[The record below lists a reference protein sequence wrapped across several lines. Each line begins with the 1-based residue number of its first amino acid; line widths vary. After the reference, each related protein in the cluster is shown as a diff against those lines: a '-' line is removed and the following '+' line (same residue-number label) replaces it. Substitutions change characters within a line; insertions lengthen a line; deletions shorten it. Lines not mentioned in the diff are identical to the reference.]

1 MMTNMTSIA
10 RPYAK
15 AAFEFAV
22 ENEQISAWASF
33 LEHLAQ
39 IISDP
44 LCMGFILEPS
54 TTPNQHADLIEAV
67 LKRFKLLPKNDEE
80 MLNFVALLTHNK
92 RLLAVPSIKELFQD
106 LRADFEKTLTVDV
119 VTFSTLTKEQE
130 KSMKARLAKRLLR
143 EITLNITIDP
153 SILGGAIIR
162 AGNLVL
168 DGSVRTQIKNLSN
181 TLAA

>member
-1 MMTNMTSIA
+1 MTDMTPIA

-15 AAFEFAV
+15 AAFEFAL
-22 ENEQISAWASF
+22 EHAEISVWATL
-33 LEHLAQ
+33 LEHLTQ

-44 LCMGFILEPS
+44 LCVAFITDPI
-54 TTPNQHADLIEAV
+54 TTPKQHCQLLEAV
-67 LKRFKLLPKNDEE
+67 LQHFKHAKGSDHLG
-80 MLNFVALLTHNK
+80 NFVELLAHNK
-92 RLLAVPSIKELFQD
+92 RLLAVPSIYKLFQN
-106 LRADFEKTLTVDV
+106 LQANYEKTLTVDV
-119 VTFSTLTKEQE
+119 VSFSELSKDQA
-130 KSMKARLAKRLLR
+130 KKLAMKLQQRLQR

-162 AGNLVL
+162 AGNFVF

>member
-1 MMTNMTSIA
+1 MMTTMTSIA

-22 ENEQISAWASF
+22 EKDHLSAWASF
-33 LEHLAQ
+33 LEHLTQ

-44 LCMGFILEPS
+44 ACESFILEPS
-54 TTPNQHADLIEAV
+54 TTPQQQSDLLDAM
-67 LKRFKLLPKNDEE
+67 LTRFKALPKDAEE
-80 MLNFVALLTHNK
+80 MRNFVALLAHNK
-92 RLLAVPSIKELFQD
+92 RLLAIASIQQIFLE
-106 LRADFEKTLTVDV
+106 LRAEYEKTLTVDV
-119 VTFSTLTKEQE
+119 ISFSDLTKEQT
-130 KSMKARLAKRLLR
+130 KTLKTRLSKRLQR
-143 EITLNITIDP
+143 DITLNITIDP

>member
-1 MMTNMTSIA
+1 MTNMTAIA

-22 ENEQISAWASF
+22 ENGQVSAWAGF
-33 LEHLAQ
+33 LEHLTQ

-44 LCMGFILEPS
+44 LCAEFILEPS
-54 TTPNQHADLIEAV
+54 TTPQQHGDLVEA
-67 LKRFKLLPKNDEE
+67 LLQRFKVLPKSDEE
-80 MLNFVALLTHNK
+80 MRNFVALLAHNK
-92 RLLAVPSIKELFQD
+92 RLLAIPSIEQLFQD
-106 LRADFEKTLTVDV
+106 LRANYEKTLTVDV
-119 VTFSTLTKEQE
+119 VSFSDLTKEQ
-130 KSMKARLAKRLLR
+130 MKTLKTRLSQRLQR

-153 SILGGAIIR
+153 SILGGVIIR